1 MGKTEHVLEPMI
13 AKDIKKKRFFV
24 EATKGLAY
32 SLLTS
37 KKAKLEGAYS
47 NEYLNNNFNLSMI
60 TPTPRKYRHF

>member
-1 MGKTEHVLEPMI
+1 MGKTEYVLEPMI

-37 KKAKLEGAYS
+37 KKAKLEGEYS
-47 NEYLNNNFNLSMI
+47 NEFLNKSFTL
-60 TPTPRKYRHF
+60 